1 MSPIPIYTI
10 GYGAREVDGF
20 LAALGAQEIAF
31 LIDVR
36 SRPQSRHKPDFGQ
49 AALRQHLQDAGIR
62 YLYMGDALGGEQG
75 DYAQRRQQP
84 DYVNG
89 IDRLRRAFA
98 QQQRVALMCA
108 EGKPEQC
115 HRALLIG
122 QTLADAGIPVM
133 HIDENDRLLSQAEVM
148 ARLEP
153 LPGRGGGGIPDN
165 PPPPYDDPFDDDF
178 FLPPLEY
185 ALPEFDPFELDQSSL
200 PGWEFAGEPPTPSP
214 TAGPPPEPLP
224 LPSLDELRGALKR
237 VFGYDDFRPLQAD
250 IIQNVLKGQ
259 DTLVIM
265 PTGSGKS
272 LCYQLPALFFPGLT
286 IVVSPLISLM
296 EDQVAQLRDLGIAAV
311 YLNSTLDAGRYRQT
325 VNEVL
330 NGSVKLL
337 YVAPETLLRP
347 GILAMLRQCRIDCLT
362 IDEAHCISEWGH
374 EFRPEYRQLVTV
386 RQMLPHAVCLAVTAT
401 ATERVRQ
408 DITAS
413 LGIAAADEF
422 VASFNRENLFLAVQP
437 KTDGL
442 GQTLAFLAAHPDES
456 GIIYCATRRQV
467 DSLTQQLSA
476 RGFAVLPYHAGL
488 DDAVRRQH
496 QRQFTYDEAPIM
508 VATIAFGMGINK
520 SNVRFILH
528 FDLPKSLESYYQ
540 QIGRAG
546 RDGLHADCLLLYNY
560 GDVKTVQFFL
570 QQQEPAQRQGGQ
582 QRLEAMLR
590 FAEAAGCRRP
600 PLLQY
605 FGEMA
610 ADDTCE
616 MCDNCRQETSELA
629 DLTIPAQKFLACVKR
644 TGEIFGAAHII
655 DVLRGSRTQRVR
667 QWGHDQLSTYNIGR
681 EFSKQEWQQL
691 AHQFLQLGLLTKDI
705 EHGSLQLTSKAY
717 AVFKGE
723 QVQGVMPKREAATSL
738 APLAEY
744 DADLFALL
752 RQKRQALAQAAGVPP
767 YVVFSDRSLIEM
779 ATYFPH
785 SPAAFG
791 ALYGVG
797 EAKLARYADEFL
809 PVIREYCRQNNL
821 TERPRPTAAAA
832 PPPATGGRTE
842 EVATLYNAGRSIDD
856 VAALYG
862 IKPGTVLD
870 HLWKYAGSGQP
881 LRRDGLLNLCQLS
894 PQAQQQVLDTFAELG
909 PNYLRPIFDA
919 LNGAVSYDDL
929 KILRLVYISR

>member
-1 MSPIPIYTI
+1 
-10 GYGAREVDGF
+10 
-20 LAALGAQEIAF
+20 
-31 LIDVR
+31 
-36 SRPQSRHKPDFGQ
+36 
-49 AALRQHLQDAGIR
+49 
-62 YLYMGDALGGEQG
+62 
-75 DYAQRRQQP
+75 
-84 DYVNG
+84 
-89 IDRLRRAFA
+89 
-98 QQQRVALMCA
+98 
-108 EGKPEQC
+108 
-115 HRALLIG
+115 
-122 QTLADAGIPVM
+122 
-133 HIDENDRLLSQAEVM
+133 
-148 ARLEP
+148 
-153 LPGRGGGGIPDN
+153 
-165 PPPPYDDPFDDDF
+165 
-178 FLPPLEY
+178 
-185 ALPEFDPFELDQSSL
+185 
-200 PGWEFAGEPPTPSP
+200 
-214 TAGPPPEPLP
+214 
-224 LPSLDELRGALKR
+224 
-237 VFGYDDFRPLQAD
+237 
-250 IIQNVLKGQ
+250 
-259 DTLVIM
+259 M

-296 EDQVAQLRDLGIAAV
+296 EDQVAQLTDLGIAAV
-311 YLNSTLDAGRYRQT
+311 YLNSTLDADSYRRT
-325 VNEVL
+325 VSSIL

-347 GILAMLRQCRIDCLT
+347 ATLTMLRQCRIDCLT

-456 GIIYCATRRQV
+456 GIIYCATRKQV
-467 DSLTQQLSA
+467 DILTQQLTA
-476 RGFAVLPYHAGL
+476 RGFAVLPYHAGM
-488 DDAVRRQH
+488 DDAARRQH
-496 QRQFTYDEAPIM
+496 QRQFTYDETPIM

-528 FDLPKSLESYYQ
+528 YDLPKSLESYYQ

-546 RDGLHADCLLLYNY
+546 RDGLRADCLLLYNY

-570 QQQEPAQRQGGQ
+570 QQQEPTQRLGGQ

-590 FAEAAGCRRP
+590 FADAAGCRRP

-605 FGEMA
+605 FGETTEQN
-610 ADDTCE
+610 TCD
-616 MCDNCRQETSELA
+616 MCDNCRQETQELA

-644 TGEIFGAAHII
+644 TGEIFGVAHII
-655 DVLRGSRTQRVR
+655 DVLRGSRTQRVI

-681 EFSKQEWQQL
+681 EFSKKEWQQL
-691 AHQFLQLGLLTKDI
+691 AHQFLQLGLLTKDVT
-705 EHGSLQLTSKAY
+705 HGSLQLTAKAY

-723 QVQGVMPKREAATSL
+723 PVQGVMPTPAPSAAL
-738 APLAEY
+738 APVEEHDL
-744 DADLFALL
+744 DLFALL

-767 YVVFSDRSLIEM
+767 YVIFSDRSLIEM
-779 ATYFPH
+779 STYFPH
-785 SPAAFG
+785 SAAAFG

-809 PVIREYCRQNNL
+809 PLIRDYCRQNNL
-821 TERPRPTAAAA
+821 SERPKSAPVA
-832 PPPATGGRTE
+832 PPPPTTGSRTE
-842 EVATLYNAGRSIDD
+842 EVASLYNAGSAITDI
-856 VAALYG
+856 AALYN

-870 HLWKYAGSGQP
+870 HLWKHASSGQP
-881 LRRDGLLNLCQLS
+881 LRRDGLLNECQL
-894 PQAQQQVLDTFAELG
+894 PPLQQQQVLNAFAELG
-909 PNYLRPIFDA
+909 PDYLRPIFDA

-929 KILRLVYISR
+929 KILRLVYISQ